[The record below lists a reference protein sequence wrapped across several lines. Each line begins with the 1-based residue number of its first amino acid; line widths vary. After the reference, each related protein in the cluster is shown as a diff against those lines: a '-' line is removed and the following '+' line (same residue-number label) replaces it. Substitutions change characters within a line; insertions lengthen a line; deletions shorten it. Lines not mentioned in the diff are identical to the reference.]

1 MTLSEGAVIVFGL
14 FAGYW
19 AVSKLFFGPPPAKAQ
34 PKPASTAPAADAE
47 RGWQEILG
55 VPAEAT
61 ADQIREAY
69 KHLIS
74 KYHPD
79 KVDNLGQELKDLAGH
94 KTQEITAAYREAM
107 RSRGVEP

>member
-1 MTLSEGAVIVFGL
+1 MTLSEGAVILFGL
-14 FAGYW
+14 IAGYW
-19 AVSKLFFGPPPAKAQ
+19 AVSKLFFGAPPAKEE
-34 PKPASTAPAADAE
+34 PKPASTAPAARAE
-47 RGWQEILG
+47 PGWYETLG

-79 KVDNLGQELKDLAGH
+79 KVEGLGQELRDLAEH

-107 RSRGVEP
+107 RSRGIA